1 MTEQEEL
8 DRAVLEYRLHW
19 LNEAIKSTAQD
30 LARAAMSGYTPS
42 AEELL
47 NYAKWLF
54 GADQAFIQEAENI
67 IEKASEEQP

>member
-1 MTEQEEL
+1 MMTEQEEL
-8 DRAVLEYRLHW
+8 DKVVLEYRLHW

-54 GADQAFIQEAENI
+54 NADEAFFQEVESLIQ
-67 IEKASEEQP
+67 KAKEE